1 MEGLILVRDDYEA
14 KIVAQMESLI
24 LYMNIFIYFL
34 KSLMTHH
41 RGGKKKVIEQVG
53 SSKGRAC
60 GDLLLP

>member
-1 MEGLILVRDDYEA
+1 MEGLILVCDDYEA

-41 RGGKKKVIEQVG
+41 RGGKKKG
-53 SSKGRAC
+53 H
-60 GDLLLP
+60 